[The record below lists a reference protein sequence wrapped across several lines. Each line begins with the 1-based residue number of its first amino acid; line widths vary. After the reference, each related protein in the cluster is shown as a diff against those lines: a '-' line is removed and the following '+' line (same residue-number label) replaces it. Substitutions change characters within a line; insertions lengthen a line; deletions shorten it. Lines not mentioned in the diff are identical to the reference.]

1 LAEKARAANKNNALR
16 RFSKGPEIICL
27 PLADFLAESKKQ
39 YIKFFFLGA
48 SISNKE
54 KEYKKKLIFFHSF
67 EKTRQPAVLFV
78 FLRVLVDNFS
88 ALKIEPI

>member
-1 LAEKARAANKNNALR
+1 LAEKARAANKNNAQR

-48 SISNKE
+48 SISNNKRNTKE
-54 KEYKKKLIFFHSF
+54 TNLL
-67 EKTRQPAVLFV
+67 QL
-78 FLRVLVDNFS
+78 LRGN
-88 ALKIEPI
+88 